1 VAKPKHGASSGAR
14 ATLVATG
21 RAHFARAGKVTIAI
35 KLTAKGKRLLRHA
48 KRFPLTFKATVTP
61 TGQRPETETGIF
73 TLLR

>member
-1 VAKPKHGASSGAR
+1 MAKPKHGASRGAR

-21 RAHFARAGKVTIAI
+21 SAHFARAGKVTVAI

-48 KRFPLTFKATVTP
+48 KRLSLTFKATVIP
-61 TGQRPETETGIF
+61 TGQTPETETGIF